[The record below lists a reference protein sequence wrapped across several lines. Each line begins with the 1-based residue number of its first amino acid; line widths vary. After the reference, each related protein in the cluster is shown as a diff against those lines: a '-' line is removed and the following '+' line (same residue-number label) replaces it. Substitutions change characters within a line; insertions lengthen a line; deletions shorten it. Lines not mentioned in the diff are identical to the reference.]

1 MTPESKRRLLSDDQK
16 AEPDHQEDNQIVS
29 ETLKERSDKYA
40 APGKKKA
47 GLLGALGYVDKAKY
61 DEVCEDDTDESDGD
75 EYKPRKRKELTV
87 VTERSTMKDEKMLSM
102 KDEKMLSMKEQVKKL
117 GPTAT
122 AFTIFKGYV
131 ATAVLTMPN

>member
-1 MTPESKRRLLSDDQK
+1 M
-16 AEPDHQEDNQIVS
+16 
-29 ETLKERSDKYA
+29 
-40 APGKKKA
+40 
-47 GLLGALGYVDKAKY
+47 GALGYVDKAKY

-75 EYKPRKRKELTV
+75 ELKPRKKKLTT
-87 VTERSTMKDEKMLSM
+87 VTERETMKDEKMI
-102 KDEKMLSMKEQVKKL
+102 SMKEQVKKL

>member
-1 MTPESKRRLLSDDQK
+1 MTSVMTPESKRRLLSDNQN

-29 ETLKERSDKYA
+29 ETLKERSDKYS

-75 EYKPRKRKELTV
+75 ESKPRKKKLTV
-87 VTERSTMKDEKMLSM
+87 VTERSEVKDEKMA
-102 KDEKMLSMKEQVKKL
+102 SMKEQVKKL